1 MSVEGVRYAHSEG
14 RVSLVHGRDGKKV
27 YTLGMDGE
35 IRVWAGIDDDDVE
48 NIFVGEEGFAV
59 AVSNDRFLFRHLTF
73 RQIFFSSKKCIFIFV
88 HFLCFGTIS

>member
-1 MSVEGVRYAHSEG
+1 MEGVRYAHSEG

-59 AVSNDRFLFRHLTF
+59 AVSNDRFLFSHISI
-73 RQIFFSSKKCIFIFV
+73 RQKLFYS
-88 HFLCFGTIS
+88 

>member
-14 RVSLVHGRDGKKV
+14 RVSLVHSRDGKKV

-59 AVSNDRFLFRHLTF
+59 AVSKDRFLFSHLSI
-73 RQIFFSSKKCIFIFV
+73 RQYIFNS
-88 HFLCFGTIS
+88 

>member
-59 AVSNDRFLFRHLTF
+59 AVSNDRF
-73 RQIFFSSKKCIFIFV
+73 FFS
-88 HFLCFGTIS
+88 HISIRQKLFYS